1 MIPKF
6 THLHVHTQYS
16 LLDGLPKIEEVLT
29 YVKENDMDS
38 VAITDHG
45 VLYGAVEFYKK
56 AKQAGI
62 KPIIGC
68 EIYTAFEGMAQ
79 KRPNIDNKRY
89 HLVLLVK
96 NETGYRNL
104 VQLTTK
110 AHLEGFYYKPRVD
123 EDLLFQHADGLIAL
137 SACLQGK
144 IPRLITAGRIE
155 EAEKTARRYQ
165 EAFGKEN
172 FYLEIQHHPGL
183 PEQIKANKG
192 LIELSKKH
200 GIPLVATNDCHY
212 LRPEDAEAQDILMLI
227 NTGAKP
233 DDPDRLT
240 MKQDDF
246 SMKPPK
252 KMAEQFKDT
261 PEAISNTQK
270 IVKACNFEFKLGEI
284 KLPSFSVP
292 DGSAPDEYLRG
303 LCEKG
308 LEQRKKEFKNE
319 KETKERLEYELEVI
333 KKTGFASYFL
343 IVADFVKWAKE
354 NKIVVG
360 PGRGSVGGSLVAY
373 LTNITNINPLQ
384 HDLLFER
391 FLTQERISPP
401 DIDLDFADTRR
412 DEVIEYVSQKY
423 GQDRV
428 AQIITFGTM
437 AARAAIRDVGRVLK
451 YPYSLC
457 DKIAKMIPFGFNLD
471 QTLKRIPEFRK
482 AYESDEQIRRL
493 VDLSKKLEGVAR
505 HASTHA
511 CGVVISA
518 EPLDSL
524 VPVQRPT
531 QNDSNIITQYEMY
544 SIEDLGLLKMDF
556 LGLKN
561 LTMIEQTIK
570 LIEIVRGKTVVIDKI
585 PQDDKKT
592 YKLLQ
597 KAETTS
603 VFQLECLSGDTQ
615 ISHATIK
622 KMYEQR
628 NRKNLHSLYLDEG
641 KVHKNKIIDI
651 VYKGKQN
658 VYNLITEDNWYVK
671 ATKGHYFLTENGWK
685 KLQDIKIGNKVL
697 IKSRGA
703 HFVYNTCKTCG
714 KQINGQK
721 EGKSNFCYSC
731 SASFYKNPS
740 KPEARKKISLAQIE
754 YYQKGNKPWNHGL
767 TTENSEKWKKT
778 AEKIS
783 KALSGR
789 TFEEIYGPQKAKE
802 IKEKLSMQTRGS
814 NNPMFGRP
822 VPHRRGGFRQ
832 DLNHYVRSSW
842 EADFA
847 RILKLHNLKYK
858 YEPQTFSLIKQNR
871 EILHYTP
878 DFYVKSNNT
887 YYEIKGWLHD
897 LDKEKMALFQAQYP
911 QYNFVLISATKFAEF
926 ALRYKNLIQWEC
938 PRLPVKDQF
947 KFREIKNILDAG
959 EEDTYDII
967 MAEPGNNFVANGFV
981 VHNSSG
987 MKKWLRQLEPSNF
1000 EDIST
1005 MLALYRP
1012 GPMQFIPEYIA
1023 RKQKRKKVE
1032 YLHPKL
1038 KPILESTYG
1047 LPIFQE
1053 QMMQIAR
1060 EIAGFSLSEADIL
1073 RKAIGK
1079 KIASL
1084 LSQQK
1089 EKFISG
1095 AVRQDTDKKIAE
1107 KIWSWFLPFAQYGFN
1122 KSHSVGYGIIAYQTA
1137 YLKANYPVEFMA
1149 AVLASEKQDVERIAF
1164 LLEECKRMEIE
1175 VLPPDINESFKNFTV
1190 VDKNK
1195 IRFGLLAIK
1204 NVGHNIVQTIVGE
1217 RSDNGKYQS
1226 IGDFVNRIHSRDLNK
1241 KSMESLIKAGA
1252 FDKLEERNMLLGNL
1266 ERLLSC
1272 SREIQ
1277 NNKKN
1282 GQTGLFDGAH
1292 VKTTINLEQMEPA
1305 STTEKL
1311 RWEKE
1316 LLGLFVSGHPL
1327 EDYQKSIAKKATPIS
1342 KILQELTKT
1351 DDQPGFPL
1359 NVSDKLFRKIM
1370 PGTRLKICGLITR
1383 IKKIIT
1389 KSGRPMF
1396 FVKIQDLTGEIEAI
1410 IFPNSAEQFAPSLQE
1425 NKIVV
1430 ISGRVDFKEDSPKM
1444 IVESIEE
1451 IIEE

>member
-16 LLDGLPKIEEVLT
+16 LLDGLPKIEELLNF
-29 YVKENDMDS
+29 VKENGMDS

-56 AKQAGI
+56 AKKAGV
-62 KPIIGC
+62 KPIIGS
-68 EIYTAFEGMAQ
+68 EIYTSFEGMTQ

-104 VQLTTK
+104 VKLVTK

-123 EDLLFQHADGLIAL
+123 EELLFQHTEGLIAL

-144 IPRLITAGRIE
+144 IPRLIISNRID
-155 EAEKTARRYQ
+155 EAEKTALKYQ
-165 EAFGKEN
+165 KAFGKEN
-172 FYLEIQHHPGL
+172 FYLEIQHHPNI
-183 PEQIKANKG
+183 PEQAKANKIIIG
-192 LIELSKKH
+192 LSKKH

-227 NTGAKP
+227 NTGQKS
-233 DDPDRLT
+233 DDKDRLT
-240 MKQDDF
+240 MRQDDF
-246 SMKPPK
+246 SVTLPK
-252 KMAEQFKDT
+252 EIAENFKDV
-261 PEAISNTQK
+261 PEAITNTQK
-270 IVKACNFEFKLGEI
+270 IVDACNFEFKLGEI
-284 KLPSFSVP
+284 KLPNFQVP
-292 DGSAPDEYLRG
+292 GQGNPDEYLTDI
-303 LCEKG
+303 CEKRFDK
-308 LEQRKKEFKNE
+308 RKKEFKNE
-319 KETKERLEYELEVI
+319 KEARERLEYELEVI

-343 IVADFVKWAKE
+343 IVADFVEWAKE

-360 PGRGSVGGSLVAY
+360 PGRGSIGGSLVAY
-373 LTNITNINPLQ
+373 LANITNINPLQ
-384 HDLLFER
+384 YNLLFER
-391 FLTQERISPP
+391 FLNPERISLP
-401 DIDLDFADTRR
+401 DIDLDFADARR

-451 YPYSLC
+451 YPYISC

-471 QTLKRIPEFRK
+471 QAIKQIPEFRE
-482 AYESDEQIRRL
+482 AYESDEQIKRL
-493 VDLSKKLEGVAR
+493 VDLAKKLEGVAR

-518 EPLDSL
+518 EPLDTL

-531 QNDSNIITQYEMY
+531 QSDGNIITQYEMY

-561 LTMIEQTIK
+561 LTMIEDAVK
-570 LIEIVRGKTVVIDKI
+570 LIEIIRGKKIEIDKI
-585 PQDDKKT
+585 PQDDRKT

-603 VFQLECLSGDTQ
+603 IFQME
-615 ISHATIK
+615 
-622 KMYEQR
+622 
-628 NRKNLHSLYLDEG
+628 
-641 KVHKNKIIDI
+641 
-651 VYKGKQN
+651 
-658 VYNLITEDNWYVK
+658 
-671 ATKGHYFLTENGWK
+671 
-685 KLQDIKIGNKVL
+685 
-697 IKSRGA
+697 
-703 HFVYNTCKTCG
+703 
-714 KQINGQK
+714 
-721 EGKSNFCYSC
+721 
-731 SASFYKNPS
+731 
-740 KPEARKKISLAQIE
+740 
-754 YYQKGNKPWNHGL
+754 
-767 TTENSEKWKKT
+767 
-778 AEKIS
+778 
-783 KALSGR
+783 
-789 TFEEIYGPQKAKE
+789 
-802 IKEKLSMQTRGS
+802 
-814 NNPMFGRP
+814 
-822 VPHRRGGFRQ
+822 
-832 DLNHYVRSSW
+832 
-842 EADFA
+842 
-847 RILKLHNLKYK
+847 
-858 YEPQTFSLIKQNR
+858 
-871 EILHYTP
+871 
-878 DFYVKSNNT
+878 
-887 YYEIKGWLHD
+887 
-897 LDKEKMALFQAQYP
+897 
-911 QYNFVLISATKFAEF
+911 
-926 ALRYKNLIQWEC
+926 
-938 PRLPVKDQF
+938 
-947 KFREIKNILDAG
+947 
-959 EEDTYDII
+959 
-967 MAEPGNNFVANGFV
+967 
-981 VHNSSG
+981 SSG
-987 MKKWLRQLEPSNF
+987 MKKWLRQLQPSKF

-1023 RKQKRKKVE
+1023 RKQNKKKVE

-1079 KIASL
+1079 KISSL
-1084 LSQQK
+1084 LNEQK

-1095 AVRQDTDKKIAE
+1095 AAKQGVEEGIAQ
-1107 KIWSWFLPFAQYGFN
+1107 KIWGWFLPFAQYGFN
-1122 KSHSVGYGIIAYQTA
+1122 KSHSTGYGIIAYQTA
-1137 YLKANYPVEFMA
+1137 YLKANFPVEFMA

-1164 LLEECKRMEIE
+1164 LLEECKRMDID

-1204 NVGHNIVQTIVGE
+1204 NVGHNIVQTIVDE
-1217 RSDNGKYQS
+1217 RTANGKYQS
-1226 IGDFVNRIHSRDLNK
+1226 IGDFVSRIHSKDLNK
-1241 KSMESLIKAGA
+1241 KSMESLIKAGG

-1277 NNKKN
+1277 NNKNN
-1282 GQTGLFDGAH
+1282 GQKGLFDGSK
-1292 VKTTINLEQMEPA
+1292 VKTTINLEQMDPA
-1305 STTEKL
+1305 SAAEKL
-1311 RWEKE
+1311 KWEKE

-1327 EDYQKSIAKKATPIS
+1327 EAYQKSIAKKAVPIS

-1359 NVSDKLFRKIM
+1359 NVSDKIFKKIM
-1370 PGTRLKICGLITR
+1370 PGTRLKICGLISR

-1410 IFPNSAEQFAPSLQE
+1410 IFPNSAEQYANVLQE
-1425 NKIVV
+1425 NKIVIV
-1430 ISGRVDFKEDSPKM
+1430 SGRVDFKEDSPKM
-1444 IVESIEE
+1444 IVEGIEE

>member
-284 KLPSFSVP
+284 KLPSFSAP

>member
-284 KLPSFSVP
+284 KLPSFSAP

-511 CGVVISA
+511 CGVVVSA

>member
-6 THLHVHTQYS
+6 TPLHVHTQYS

-284 KLPSFSVP
+284 KLPSFSAP

-384 HDLLFER
+384 HNLLFER

-603 VFQLECLSGDTQ
+603 IFQLE
-615 ISHATIK
+615 
-622 KMYEQR
+622 
-628 NRKNLHSLYLDEG
+628 
-641 KVHKNKIIDI
+641 
-651 VYKGKQN
+651 
-658 VYNLITEDNWYVK
+658 
-671 ATKGHYFLTENGWK
+671 
-685 KLQDIKIGNKVL
+685 
-697 IKSRGA
+697 
-703 HFVYNTCKTCG
+703 
-714 KQINGQK
+714 
-721 EGKSNFCYSC
+721 SN
-731 SASFYKNPS
+731 
-740 KPEARKKISLAQIE
+740 
-754 YYQKGNKPWNHGL
+754 
-767 TTENSEKWKKT
+767 
-778 AEKIS
+778 
-783 KALSGR
+783 
-789 TFEEIYGPQKAKE
+789 
-802 IKEKLSMQTRGS
+802 
-814 NNPMFGRP
+814 
-822 VPHRRGGFRQ
+822 
-832 DLNHYVRSSW
+832 
-842 EADFA
+842 
-847 RILKLHNLKYK
+847 
-858 YEPQTFSLIKQNR
+858 
-871 EILHYTP
+871 
-878 DFYVKSNNT
+878 
-887 YYEIKGWLHD
+887 
-897 LDKEKMALFQAQYP
+897 
-911 QYNFVLISATKFAEF
+911 
-926 ALRYKNLIQWEC
+926 
-938 PRLPVKDQF
+938 
-947 KFREIKNILDAG
+947 
-959 EEDTYDII
+959 
-967 MAEPGNNFVANGFV
+967 
-981 VHNSSG
+981 G

>member
-384 HDLLFER
+384 HNLLFER